1 LRALEGQT
9 MSVRLFTQ
17 QGYPARLTIRN
28 AQGDFLGSANVG
40 ETWSGN
46 LPATQDY
53 YLEVQS
59 PADSPGA
66 NLILWV
72 EIR

>member
-1 LRALEGQT
+1 MNLRLLA
-9 MSVRLFTQ
+9 Q
-17 QGYPARLTIRN
+17 QGYPARVTIRGE
-28 AQGDFLGSANVG
+28 QGDFLGSANVG
-40 ETWSGN
+40 ELWTGD

-59 PADSPGA
+59 PADRPGA
-66 NLILWV
+66 NFLLWV